1 MEISKAKPKRFEF
14 IDVLRG
20 LSVIWMIEAHLADVI
35 LDSNFKHTDFFYYI
49 SISNGFVAVIFL
61 FCAGASFYI
70 SSSRKFDDYKHF
82 RKPFWLYLKR
92 LGFILVI
99 AFALNLP
106 RLSFRLIQ
114 DVSNNELLRFLECNI
129 LHTIVYSSILAL
141 LIFFIIPNIKYLKY
155 ISLIIALAVYFAT
168 SFVWSIDPFQYM
180 NIFFAP
186 MFAEWPVSH
195 FPLFPWMGHFFA
207 GIAITAFFMEASDKI
222 SISKKLV
229 IVSSALIIITLL
241 AKNLYLYHY
250 PYVQNWWDTDPG
262 HFIFRVSVTI
272 LLFSIFFLT
281 ENIYREKWYSK
292 PLALM
297 GRESLFYYA
306 GNVILIYGSV
316 ANIGFRQIFH
326 SSAPPIPT
334 LIIYI
339 IFTIVLYY
347 IGVLWFKTK
356 SEKPD
361 LAKKV
366 IYSLGILLITIMIF
380 NN

>member
-1 MEISKAKPKRFEF
+1 MEIIASKPKRFEF

-20 LSVIWMIEAHLADVI
+20 LSVLWMIEAHLTDVI
-35 LDSNFKHTDFFYYI
+35 LDTNFKQTDFFYYI
-49 SISNGFVAVIFL
+49 SISNGFVATIFL
-61 FCAGASFYI
+61 FCAGASFYLA
-70 SSSRKFDDYKHF
+70 SSRKFDDFKHF
-82 RKPFWLYLKR
+82 RKPLWIYLRR
-92 LGFILVI
+92 LAFILAI
-99 AFALNLP
+99 GFALNLP
-106 RLSFRLIQ
+106 RLSIWLMQ
-114 DVSNNELLRFLECNI
+114 DVSNNELLKFLECNI

-207 GIAITAFFMEASDKI
+207 GIAITSFFMEANDKVAFA
-222 SISKKLV
+222 KKLT
-229 IVSSALIIITLL
+229 IISSILIIITLL

-250 PYVQNWWDTDPG
+250 PFVQNWWDTDPG

-272 LLFSIFFLT
+272 LLFCILFLT
-281 ENIYREKWYSK
+281 ENSYRDKWYSK

-297 GRESLFYYA
+297 GRESLFYYV

-326 SSAPPIPT
+326 SSAPPFPT

-347 IGVLWFKTK
+347 IGVLWFKAKT
-356 SEKPD
+356 EKPD
-361 LAKKV
+361 LSKK
-366 IYSLGILLITIMIF
+366 ILYSISSLLIAIMIF
-380 NN
+380 NK